1 LETVLIVCRS
11 GLEPADTAR
20 IEGKLGQA
28 GGEYRW
34 TRRGGRVAIVV
45 ARLRGDD
52 AEATALLDD
61 PAIDY
66 VLRDPSE
73 AEIARIFS
81 RRSMLNLA
89 IGSTGLVSAALLGI
103 PLGFYLSSSTGQRS
117 LDGDL
122 LVGRLDQI
130 PINGARTQFVEGE
143 EVIFVRR
150 TEVEVLGFSATC
162 THSDI
167 CLVNWDAERH
177 QLVCPCHR
185 GIFDIR
191 GNVVSGP
198 PPRPLRQRTVVV
210 RDGNVYVRKAQL

>member
-1 LETVLIVCRS
+1 MIVCRP
-11 GLEPADTAR
+11 GLDPADTAR
-20 IEGKLGQA
+20 IDEKLREA
-28 GGEYRW
+28 GGAYRW
-34 TRRGGRVAIVV
+34 TRRGDRVAIVV
-45 ARLRGDD
+45 ARLRSDD
-52 AEATALLDD
+52 AEAATLVDD
-61 PAIDY
+61 EAIDY
-66 VLRDPSE
+66 ILRDPSE

-103 PLGFYLSSSTGQRS
+103 PLAFYLSSSTDQRS

-130 PINGARTQFVEGE
+130 PINGARTQFVDGD

-150 TEVEVLGFSATC
+150 SETEVLGFSATC
-162 THSDI
+162 THSDT
-167 CLVNWDAERH
+167 CLVDWDAERR

-198 PPRPLRQRTVVV
+198 PPRPLRQRSVVV
-210 RDGNVYVRKAQL
+210 RDGQVFVRKAAL

>member
-1 LETVLIVCRS
+1 MLIVCRP

-20 IEGKLGQA
+20 IESKLGKA

-52 AEATALLDD
+52 AEAAPLLDD

-66 VLRDPSE
+66 ILRDPSE
-73 AEIARIFS
+73 AEVARIFS

-103 PLGFYLSSSTGQRS
+103 PVGFYLSSATGQRS

-122 LVGRLDQI
+122 YVGRLDQI
-130 PINGARTQFVEGE
+130 PINGARTQPVEGD

-150 TEVEVLGFSATC
+150 SENEVLGFSATC
-162 THSDI
+162 THSDT
-167 CLVNWDAERH
+167 CLVDWDPARR

-198 PPRPLRQRTVVV
+198 PPRPLRQRTVVI
-210 RDGNVYVRKAQL
+210 RDGKLFLRKARM

>member
-1 LETVLIVCRS
+1 VLIVCRS
-11 GLEPADTAR
+11 VLDSADTAR
-20 IEGKLGQA
+20 IENKLA
-28 GGEYRW
+28 KVGGEYRW
-34 TRRGGRVAIVV
+34 TRRGGRVTIVV
-45 ARLRGDD
+45 ARVRGDD
-52 AEATALLDD
+52 AEAAPLLDD

-66 VLRDPSE
+66 ILRDPSE
-73 AEIARIFS
+73 AEVTRIFS

-103 PLGFYLSSSTGQRS
+103 PLGFYLASSTGQRS

-122 LVGRLDQI
+122 FVGRLDQI
-130 PINGARTQFVEGE
+130 PINGARTQFVEGD

-150 TEVEVLGFSATC
+150 SETEVLGFSATC
-162 THSDI
+162 THSDT
-167 CLVNWDAERH
+167 CLVDWDAERR

-198 PPRPLRQRTVVV
+198 PPRPLRQRVVV
-210 RDGNVYVRKAQL
+210 IRDGKLFLRKAQL